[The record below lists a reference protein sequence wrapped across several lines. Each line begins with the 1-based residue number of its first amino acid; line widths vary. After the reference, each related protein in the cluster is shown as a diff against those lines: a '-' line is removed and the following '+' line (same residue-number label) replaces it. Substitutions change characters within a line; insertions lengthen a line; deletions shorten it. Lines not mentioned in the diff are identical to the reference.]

1 MRKIFL
7 LAVIVLLACT
17 ACGKDQIIN
26 YDQLPANA
34 KNTIEKYFDKNNVAY
49 VKKDGIGD
57 WVEYEVKFLNQ
68 DEVDFNSNGDVKSV
82 DMKSGAVPSDL
93 VPQQIRDFVAN
104 NYSPQT
110 IVQYEV
116 TYRGYEIEL
125 SSGLEIE
132 FDKQCNVTN
141 LD

>member
-1 MRKIFL
+1 MRKTFL

-17 ACGKDQIIN
+17 ACGKDQIIS

-34 KNTIEKYFDKNNVAY
+34 KNIVEKYFDKNNVAY

-68 DEVDFNSNGDVKSV
+68 DEVDFNSNGEVRSV
-82 DMKSGAVPSDL
+82 DMKSGEVPSDL
-93 VPQQIRDFVAN
+93 VPQQIRDFVAK
-104 NYSPQT
+104 NYAGQI
-110 IVQYEV
+110 IVQYSV
-116 TYRGYEIEL
+116 IYRGYEIEL
-125 SSGLEIE
+125 SSGLEIK
-132 FDKQCNVTN
+132 FDKQCNVIE

>member
-1 MRKIFL
+1 MRKTFL

-17 ACGKDQIIN
+17 ACSKDQIIS

-34 KNTIEKYFDKNNVAY
+34 KTIVEKYFDKNNVAY

-68 DEVDFNSNGDVKSV
+68 DEVDFNANGEVRSV
-82 DMKSGAVPSDL
+82 DMKSGEVPSDL
-93 VPQQIRDFVAN
+93 VPQQIRDFVAK
-104 NYSPQT
+104 NYAGQT

>member
-1 MRKIFL
+1 MKKRL
-7 LAVIVLLACT
+7 LLVLVTVMSLT

-34 KNTIEKYFDKNNVAY
+34 KNIIEKYFDRSQVAY
-49 VKKDGIGD
+49 VKQDGIGS
-57 WVEYEVKFLNQ
+57 WIEYEVKFLNQ
-68 DEVDFNSNGDVKSV
+68 DEVDFNANGDVRKV
-82 DMKSGAVPSDL
+82 DMESGAVPSDL
-93 VPQQIRDFVAN
+93 IPQQICDFVTK
-104 NYSPQT
+104 NYASQT
-110 IVQYEV
+110 IVQYSV

-132 FDKQCNVTN
+132 FDKQCNVTK